1 MFSLITRLRAW
12 LGRAFNQS
20 RPAREGRD
28 LLEPWRLMPPALAP
42 LEDTGPELAA
52 RYQAFIASGISSG
65 QASWVTDGQ
74 QLALD
79 LHAHAVNLS
88 YSKAHENSFDIY
100 WLMQGAATVSLWV
113 TGSHSAAFQGY
124 HKDVHFYENSGMFAD
139 QVRLFD
145 HYVARIAGPQPAD
158 IDELL
163 AYLPRL
169 YPDGVAI
176 KTSFFTADSEWPS
189 YVEVVNAFYTAAGQ
203 DCWTDFEYDMQ
214 RTGEKLRDAEHV
226 ATASL
231 SEIKTLL
238 TWCVRGERFCD
249 GHHGSM
255 IEQGYILDLLRRLA
269 VLRHETSDN
278 HSFLSS

>member
-1 MFSLITRLRAW
+1 MFSLVARLKAW
-12 LGRAFNQS
+12 LERVTPPS
-20 RPAREGRD
+20 V
-28 LLEPWRLMPPALAP
+28 LEPWRLMPPALAP
-42 LEDTGPELAA
+42 LEDTPPELAA
-52 RYQAFIASGISSG
+52 RYQAFIASGPS
-65 QASWVTDGQ
+65 ARRESWVIEGQ

-79 LHAHAVNLS
+79 LHTHAVNLS
-88 YSKAHENSFDIY
+88 DSKAYENSFDIY

-113 TGSHSAAFQGY
+113 TGSHSAEFQGY
-124 HKDVHFYENSGMFAD
+124 RKDVHFYEHSGMFAD

-145 HYVARIAGPQPAD
+145 DYVTRQAGPQPAD

-176 KTSFFTADSEWPS
+176 KTSFFTANSEWPS

-214 RTGEKLRDAEHV
+214 GCGELLRDPAYV
-226 ATASL
+226 ARASL
-231 SEIKTLL
+231 PEVKSLL

-255 IEQGYILDLLRRLA
+255 IEKGYILDLLRRLA
-269 VLRHETSDN
+269 VLRQETPDPP
-278 HSFLSS
+278 LYPLEKV

>member
-1 MFSLITRLRAW
+1 
-12 LGRAFNQS
+12 
-20 RPAREGRD
+20 
-28 LLEPWRLMPPALAP
+28 MPPALAP
-42 LEDTGPELAA
+42 LEDTRTELSA
-52 RYQAFIASGISSG
+52 RYQAFIDSGVSPD
-65 QASWVTDGQ
+65 QACWVTEGQ

-88 YSKAHENSFDIY
+88 YSKAYENSFDIY

-113 TGSHSAAFQGY
+113 TGSHSAEFQGY

-145 HYVARIAGPQPAD
+145 HYVTRQAGPQLAD

-163 AYLPRL
+163 SYLPRL
-169 YPDGVAI
+169 YPNGVAI

-226 ATASL
+226 ANASL
-231 SEIKTLL
+231 LEIKTLL

-255 IEQGYILDLLRRLA
+255 IEKGYILHLLRRLA
-269 VLRHETSDN
+269 VLRQETPATHPSLP
-278 HSFLSS
+278 S